1 MTFTERT
8 SKPGAGNKNFIRTAT
23 GGWNT
28 CIQGNPTDRD
38 CNVLANCVGGA
49 SGRFNEIINQVRG
62 TSGCAY
68 KTLNC
73 NAENFVERALAAGL
87 KIGSTPKVGAIMC
100 WQKGSLSSSDG
111 AGHVAVV
118 ERVYSPTSV
127 YTSESGYGSKAFWN
141 QTRNKGNGSW
151 GLGGTYKFRC
161 FIYLPDDVQAAI
173 GTSLPESKPVVD
185 NNKSIDELA
194 REVIAGKYGNGDA
207 RKAALGSKYN
217 EVQARV
223 NEILAGNQPAPTPQ
237 PAQPSF
243 DLLEAVKKT
252 IRGDYG
258 NGQARKDALGSHY
271 SEVQNQ
277 VNKNLANGTTRWDNI
292 KLY

>member
-1 MTFTERT
+1 MAFSVRT
-8 SKPGAGNKNFIRTAT
+8 VKPGAGNKNFIRQAT

-28 CIQGNPTDRD
+28 CIQGNPTDAN
-38 CNVLANCVGGA
+38 CNVLANCVGYA

-62 TSGCAY
+62 TSKCTY
-68 KTLNC
+68 PTLNC

-87 KIGSTPKVGAIMC
+87 KIGSTPRVGAIMC
-100 WQKGSLSSSDG
+100 WQKGTLSSSDG

-118 ERVYSPTSV
+118 EKVNSTSQV
-127 YTSESGYGSKAFWN
+127 YTSESGYGSSAFWN
-141 QTRNKGNGSW
+141 QTRNSANNW
-151 GLGGTYKFRC
+151 GLSGSYSFRC
-161 FIYLPDDVQAAI
+161 FIYLPDDVQNGIGQAAPQPTI
-173 GTSLPESKPVVD
+173 TVVS
-185 NNKSIDELA
+185 NKSTDELA

-207 RKAALGSKYN
+207 RKAALGSMYN
-217 EVQARV
+217 EVQSKV
-223 NEILAGNQPAPTPQ
+223 NEMLAGNQSQ

-243 DLLEAVKKT
+243 NLLEAVKKT

-271 SEVQNQ
+271 NEVQDQ
-277 VNKNLANGTTRWDNI
+277 VNKNFANGTTRWDNI

>member
-1 MTFTERT
+1 MAFTERT

-28 CIQGNPTDRD
+28 CVKGNPTDRD
-38 CNVLANCVGGA
+38 CDALANCVGGA
-49 SGRFNEIINQVRG
+49 SGRVNEIINQVRG
-62 TSGCAY
+62 ISGCTY

-87 KIGSTPKVGAIMC
+87 KIGSTPRVGAIMC

-151 GLGGTYKFRC
+151 GLGGAYKFRC
-161 FIYLPDDVQAAI
+161 FIYLPDDVQAAL

-194 REVIAGKYGNGDA
+194 REVIAGK
-207 RKAALGSKYN
+207 
-217 EVQARV
+217 
-223 NEILAGNQPAPTPQ
+223 
-237 PAQPSF
+237 
-243 DLLEAVKKT
+243 
-252 IRGDYG
+252 YG

>member
-1 MTFTERT
+1 MAFTERT

-73 NAENFVERALAAGL
+73 NAERALAAGL
-87 KIGSTPKVGAIMC
+87 KIGSTPRVGAIMC

-194 REVIAGKYGNGDA
+194 REVIAGKYGNGQA
-207 RKAALGSKYN
+207 RKDALGSKYN

-223 NEILAGNQPAPTPQ
+223 NEILAGNQPAPAPQ

-258 NGQARKDALGSHY
+258 NGQARKNALGSHY
-271 SEVQNQ
+271 SEVQRQ
-277 VNKNLANGTTRWDNI
+277 VNLNYQHGTTRWDNI
-292 KLY
+292 RLY